1 MNIAAD
7 VPANKWAGLRPIR
20 VHSVVLTV
28 AGFVYILVGITY
40 LTGEATPERMR
51 SLIYALVWLNY
62 HDWGWV
68 WIGVGI
74 VSIISSRWPP
84 FSETWGYMVLTG
96 QASAWALFYGA
107 GVLFAGNPTSN
118 LTGVLV
124 WGLLGF
130 MWIMV
135 SKLVNPQVL
144 KILLNRIQ
152 TLQAENLALHDELHR
167 VRERQE

>member
-1 MNIAAD
+1 MKIVD
-7 VPANKWAGLRPIR
+7 EVPASKWAGLRPIR

-28 AGFVYILVGITY
+28 AGCVYILVGVTY
-40 LTGEATPERMR
+40 LTGEATPERIR
-51 SLIYALVWLNY
+51 SLIYALMWFNY

-68 WIGVGI
+68 WIGVGLL
-74 VSIISSRWPP
+74 SIISSRWPP

-96 QASAWALFYGA
+96 QAMAWALFYGA
-107 GVLFAGNPTSN
+107 GVVFADTPTSN
-118 LTGVLV
+118 LNGVLV

-152 TLQAENLALHDELHR
+152 TLQTENLELHDELNR
-167 VRERQE
+167 LRGRRE